1 MIMRVQP
8 RVDVLEVE
16 PLRRE
21 TKAPT
26 PEGTV
31 QPIQPEETRTSVEE
45 IAEEMDIEGAVD
57 GMNEIVE
64 HVHRGLRFVL
74 HEDTNRM
81 MVRVIDVVTDEVIK
95 EIPPE
100 DVLDTA
106 ARIREMIGILIDEKA

>member
-1 MIMRVQP
+1 LMCWKWS
-8 RVDVLEVE
+8 LYG
-16 PLRRE
+16 RE

-26 PEGTV
+26 PEAPYSLFNPKKRERV
-31 QPIQPEETRTSVEE
+31 VEE

-100 DVLDTA
+100 VFSIPRHA
-106 ARIREMIGILIDEKA
+106 SAK